1 MGACFSV
8 EMELHFSDEKATK
21 KMMRDFIMERNGDS
35 VAFDI
40 MGKNLDDLDTLV
52 KVFLTNHNYCRV
64 GNVFKADFNASYGWE
79 IVLMDMFR
87 TIAPTLQ
94 DGSRIYIEPDN
105 DYDLLIIENGKVVI
119 RH

>member
-40 MGKNLDDLDTLV
+40 FGKNL
-52 KVFLTNHNYCRV
+52 
-64 GNVFKADFNASYGWE
+64 
-79 IVLMDMFR
+79 
-87 TIAPTLQ
+87 
-94 DGSRIYIEPDN
+94 
-105 DYDLLIIENGKVVI
+105 VI
-119 RH
+119 